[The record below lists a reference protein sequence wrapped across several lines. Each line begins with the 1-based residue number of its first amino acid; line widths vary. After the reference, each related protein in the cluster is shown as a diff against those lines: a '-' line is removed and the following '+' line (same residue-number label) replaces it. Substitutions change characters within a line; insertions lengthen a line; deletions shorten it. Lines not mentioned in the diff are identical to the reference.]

1 MISVPGPGLIDTRQR
16 ERLTSADRTLR
27 LITAFGWPF
36 AFALLLPYGIHAGQ
50 VCLPLGLLPMSLSA
64 CVGLVHLHGKANS
77 SVGNAIMDLFCAV
90 FLVAILIPGWVFLQ
104 EGRHGSWGGY
114 VDPGLTML
122 GTYGSMPLML
132 NFAIHTYF
140 FTRGVWHARLIR
152 SRTCPHCHGDLG
164 QPAPRP
170 GQYMQIRDDDMPDVQ
185 ERKKSFGSIRMSE
198 ESDVEGRPSR
208 SKAPRPS
215 TDDETANLV

>member
-1 MISVPGPGLIDTRQR
+1 MGVFARRKARQLGGIRGSGFNNVGDLRKHAAHVEFVRMISFSDILLCTNGRKKNDKDTK
-16 ERLTSADRTLR
+16 
-27 LITAFGWPF
+27 
-36 AFALLLPYGIHAGQ
+36 HA
-50 VCLPLGLLPMSLSA
+50 CS
-64 CVGLVHLHGKANS
+64 
-77 SVGNAIMDLFCAV
+77 
-90 FLVAILIPGWVFLQ
+90 
-104 EGRHGSWGGY
+104 
-114 VDPGLTML
+114 
-122 GTYGSMPLML
+122 
-132 NFAIHTYF
+132 AIHTYF